1 MVARSSVLPEGLPQE
16 EQKRTPLDNSVPQL
30 EHEAMIF
37 ARNSI
42 SQRAGAGVNARALW
56 P

>member
-1 MVARSSVLPEGLPQE
+1 VAKSSVFPEGFPQD

-42 SQRAGAGVNARALW
+42 SQRAGADVNAGVFR